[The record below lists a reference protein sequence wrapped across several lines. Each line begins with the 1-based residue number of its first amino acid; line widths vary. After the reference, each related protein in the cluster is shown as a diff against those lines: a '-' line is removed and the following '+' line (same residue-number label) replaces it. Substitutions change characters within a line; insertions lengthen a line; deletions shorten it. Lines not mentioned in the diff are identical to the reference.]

1 MTYMHEQEIAQHI
14 TSLQARM
21 NRMEAMMQQLLL
33 TLSSSHSQ
41 GDQTMQLQA
50 MLQELRGGADASAY
64 TPSSNAYAVGANAYS
79 AGANQATVAPQEA
92 PEIRAIRERLLAGD
106 KIKAIALYRA
116 YYNVDLRTA
125 KAAIDTM

>member
-1 MTYMHEQEIAQHI
+1 MHEQEFAQHI

-33 TLSSSHSQ
+33 TLSTSHSNA
-41 GDQTMQLQA
+41 DQSMKLQT
-50 MLQELRGGADASAY
+50 MLQELRGGGD
-64 TPSSNAYAVGANAYS
+64 SNAYAVGSNAYTV
-79 AGANQATVAPQEA
+79 GTNPATVTPQEA

-125 KAAIDTM
+125 KTAIDAM